1 MTEGDPRILV
11 AYHSVE
17 GQAAKV
23 AQRIAETMRAAGGD
37 VEVRD
42 VEEAPP
48 PGEFD
53 AVVVGDSIHMHHSR
67 ALRHYVDRHVE
78 VLNTMPAALFQVSM
92 ASATDDADHDR
103 IARKYVSDLLDE
115 SGFDPKAVGLFAG
128 ALMYTKYG
136 WIKRHIMR
144 SIEAKEGRD
153 VDTTRDYEYTD
164 WDAVDEFARAVLAL
178 ADTAS
183 GSPSDG

>member
-1 MTEGDPRILV
+1 MSVSEPRILV

-23 AQRIAETMRAAGGD
+23 AQRIAETMRTAGAD
-37 VEVRD
+37 VEVREVD
-42 VEEAPP
+42 DAPP

-53 AVVVGDSIHMHHSR
+53 AVVVGDSIHVHHSR

-78 VLNTMPAALFQVSM
+78 ALNAMPAALFQVSM
-92 ASATDDADHDR
+92 ASATDDDEHER
-103 IARKYVSDLLDE
+103 TARKYVSQLLDE
-115 SGFDPKAVGLFAG
+115 SGFDPDAVGMFAG

-164 WDAVDEFARAVLAL
+164 WDAVDEFATAVLAL
-178 ADTAS
+178 VAT
-183 GSPSDG
+183 GG